1 MKTYLFPIALAA
13 SLLVGCNRSVE
24 SVSEKFNAL
33 PPEVQKTVRAQAPN
47 AEIVSIDQ
55 KTQDGAQVYEIE
67 FRENG
72 RNPKMIVAADGRV
85 ISSELA
91 SKPAGAIAKMLTPT
105 GAVGTKLSSLPEKAQ
120 QTIQAKAPNA
130 EISDIERHD
139 DNGRVIYEVKFKDE
153 GKNPSLKVA
162 EDGTLV
168 QDLQK

>member
-33 PPEVQKTVRAQAPN
+33 PPEVQKTVRANAPN
-47 AEIVSIDQ
+47 AEIVSIDN
-55 KTQDGAQVYEIE
+55 KTQDGVQVYEIE

-91 SKPAGAIAKMLTPT
+91 TKPAGAITKLLTPT
-105 GAVGTKLSSLPEKAQ
+105 GAVGTKLSSLPEKVQA
-120 QTIQAKAPNA
+120 TVQAKAPDA
-130 EISDIERHD
+130 EIANISRKD
-139 DNGRVIYEVKFKDE
+139 DNGRVVYEISFKDE
-153 GKNPSLKVA
+153 GKNPSIKVA

-168 QDLQK
+168 Q